1 MWFSVTQFIYLLQAS
16 TFSTGSN
23 GLHLQVVSMFYTFLN
38 LSLFLKVD
46 LLTLY
51 FSCECHGHGDTCDP
65 VTGEKCNCGNN
76 TESDISCQTT
86 SSSKNSAQEC
96 WRSQCVK
103 CKDLY
108 MGDPRNG
115 HQCYKTINIENKLC
129 FDGKSIGMIL
139 SYVVKDTVLT

>member
-1 MWFSVTQFIYLLQAS
+1 MSIYANESISVFAYSFAE
-16 TFSTGSN
+16 
-23 GLHLQVVSMFYTFLN
+23 MY
-38 LSLFLKVD
+38 LFLMSIC
-46 LLTLY
+46 
-51 FSCECHGHGDTCDP
+51 SCECHGHGDTCDP

-76 TESDISCQTT
+76 TESDISCQTS

-96 WRSQCVK
+96 WRYQCVK

-129 FDGKSIGMIL
+129 FDGKSIGKLHFYFLII
-139 SYVVKDTVLT
+139 

>member
-1 MWFSVTQFIYLLQAS
+1 
-16 TFSTGSN
+16 
-23 GLHLQVVSMFYTFLN
+23 MFT
-38 LSLFLKVD
+38 
-46 LLTLY
+46 TLR
-51 FSCECHGHGDTCDP
+51 FNKKICFRCECHGHGDTCDP

-96 WRSQCVK
+96 WRYQCVK

-129 FDGKSIGMIL
+129 FDGKSIGKCYFYTIL
-139 SYVVKDTVLT
+139 KNVMKKMKNIF

>member
-1 MWFSVTQFIYLLQAS
+1 MIFQQQLSFSR
-16 TFSTGSN
+16 N
-23 GLHLQVVSMFYTFLN
+23 
-38 LSLFLKVD
+38 
-46 LLTLY
+46 
-51 FSCECHGHGDTCDP
+51 SCECHGHGDTCDP

-76 TESDISCQTT
+76 TESDISCQTA

-96 WRSQCVK
+96 WRYQCVK

-129 FDGKSIGMIL
+129 FDGKSIGKL
-139 SYVVKDTVLT
+139 SMVHDENIFVFI